1 MGLFT
6 STKDRIVEQVALA
19 YLNNSLLQPYGRA
32 TALRI
37 DSTAKTIRLT
47 AELRGETLPV
57 EVEITDYEIR
67 REGEHFVARLK
78 GVRTSRE
85 WLTTL
90 ATQHLL
96 NVPLKL
102 PPQVGGLIAQAL

>member
-1 MGLFT
+1 MGLF
-6 STKDRIVEQVALA
+6 SNTKDRIVEQVALA

-32 TALRI
+32 TALHL
-37 DSTAKTIRLT
+37 DSTAKTIRIT
-47 AELRGETLPV
+47 AELRGETTPL
-57 EVEITDYEIR
+57 EVEITDYEIQ
-67 REGEHFVARLK
+67 REGENFVARLK
-78 GVRTSRE
+78 GIRTSRA

-102 PPQVGGLIAQAL
+102 PPHVGGLIAQAL

>member
-1 MGLFT
+1 MGLF
-6 STKDRIVEQVALA
+6 SNTKDRIMEQVALA

-32 TALRI
+32 TALHL
-37 DSTAKTIRLT
+37 DSTAKTIRIT
-47 AELRGETLPV
+47 AELRGETRPV

-67 REGEHFVARLK
+67 REGENFVAQFK

-96 NVPLKL
+96 NIPFKL
-102 PPQVGGLIAQAL
+102 PPQVGSLIAQAL